1 MEVLRMDTISDL
13 SSTQEYSDIDLE
25 GDSREI
31 EAGSPGDMSMVAAVE
46 VRKLA
51 SGMSGAAAGHGPSC
65 GSDGEQPPSPHG
77 SSRVTSPSSAASSSM
92 NSPQPQVCVT
102 FVLITVFAA
111 ADLHSKILD
120 SRPPPGSKFFQ
131 FHAVFGKFWQNRML
145 APPLESWRPIL
156 GEILDPPLICFNF
169 PRTSVF
175 FVRPLIPLF

>member
-1 MEVLRMDTISDL
+1 MDTISDL

-51 SGMSGAAAGHGPSC
+51 AGMSGAAAGHGPSC

-77 SSRVTSPSSAASSSM
+77 SSRATFTSRSASSSM
-92 NSPQPQVCVT
+92 NSPQPQVYVSFAC
-102 FVLITVFAA
+102 FVF
-111 ADLHSKILD
+111 
-120 SRPPPGSKFFQ
+120 
-131 FHAVFGKFWQNRML
+131 
-145 APPLESWRPIL
+145 
-156 GEILDPPLICFNF
+156 FNF
-169 PRTSVF
+169 LRTSVL